1 MANSVDG
8 RDIAENRETVD
19 DSAQTGEKR
28 APAGWYPDPFNAA
41 RQRYWAGAAWTTDIR
56 LTPVALDQT
65 QSALEPTQSAPDDG
79 EVWPPPIEQA
89 SSFLP
94 AVIETTVG
102 LDLAEDSIGSD
113 RWYSAKRLIIPIML
127 MIALGAA
134 GYLLTRPSDVP
145 RTADALSVATTIQ
158 ATTTTVAA
166 TTTTP
171 ATTTTQAPTTTTTVQ
186 PTTTAP
192 PTTTTPPT
200 TQAAAPVLSPEEQ
213 FETWR
218 ASMAVAVE
226 GGAPPEDDRSLTEAN
241 AAFLCSRAEGEE
253 TLDSLVGFV
262 RQFFYDA
269 APQRWD
275 PQPELL
281 DGYST
286 AYTNTSLD
294 IYCPDIHAELLQR

>member
-8 RDIAENRETVD
+8 RDIVENRETVD

-41 RQRYWAGAAWTTDIR
+41 RQRYWTGVAWTTDIR
-56 LTPVALDQT
+56 LTPV
-65 QSALEPTQSAPDDG
+65 ALEPTQSAPDDG

-113 RWYSAKRLIIPIML
+113 RWHSAKRLIIPIVL
-127 MIALGAA
+127 VIVLGAA
-134 GYLLTRPSDVP
+134 GYLLTRPSDGP
-145 RTADALSVATTIQ
+145 GTADALSVATTIQ

-171 ATTTTQAPTTTTTVQ
+171 TTTTTQAPTTTTTVQ

-192 PTTTTPPT
+192 PTTTAT
-200 TQAAAPVLSPEEQ
+200 TSA
-213 FETWR
+213 ETR
-218 ASMAVAVE
+218 
-226 GGAPPEDDRSLTEAN
+226 T
-241 AAFLCSRAEGEE
+241 FQ
-253 TLDSLVGFV
+253 LVGGTTAVSFSAGEV
-262 RQFFYDA
+262 RVLWATPNPGFEVRVEPESPGMKVEFRADHHESRIDVWWSGG
-269 APQRWD
+269 PQH
-275 PQPELL
+275 
-281 DGYST
+281 
-286 AYTNTSLD
+286 D
-294 IYCPDIHAELLQR
+294 IRERER